1 MVEDISEYI
10 EPDNPHISWKA
21 AISKT
26 CKGIEVGLLKHN
38 VKYGSSIFRPVS
50 ILSAA
55 SAEDMLRMRIDDR
68 IRKLPLAKTEEEE
81 RELLDDLLGYL
92 VNLRAYMATHKPEV
106 WGDFE

>member
-21 AISKT
+21 AISNT
-26 CKGIEVGLLKHN
+26 CKSIELGLLKHN
-38 VKYGSSIFRPVS
+38 DKWGSSIFRPVS

-68 IRKLPLAKTEEEE
+68 IRKLSSLKSDEDE
-81 RELLDDLLGYL
+81 RELIDDLIGYL
-92 VNLRAYMATHKPEV
+92 VNLRAFMSTHKPEI